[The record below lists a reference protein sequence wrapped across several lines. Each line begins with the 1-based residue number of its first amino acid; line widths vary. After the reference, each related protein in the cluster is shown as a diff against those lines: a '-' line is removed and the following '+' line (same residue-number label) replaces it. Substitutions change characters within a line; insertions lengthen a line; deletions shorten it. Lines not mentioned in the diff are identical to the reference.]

1 MKRIFALVSLLLSLA
16 IVYQSCSTVK
26 QVSEMSRLNSCEFS
40 FEGIQSLRL
49 AGIDL
54 GDGTSSEGIQGGQLM
69 QLVNAMFQKNIP
81 ISLDVMMKVD
91 NPNSKAAT
99 VSRMDYIILLEGME
113 MLNGETKTQYT
124 IGPNSSEIL
133 PLPLQTELFTALA
146 AQNREDITR
155 LINKFTG
162 KDQEPMEVTVKVK
175 PYISIGL
182 TSLPYPGYL
191 TFTQKIQKN

>member
-1 MKRIFALVSLLLSLA
+1 MKRIIAAIILLLSLTVA
-16 IVYQSCSTVK
+16 YQSCSTVK

-40 FEGIQSLRL
+40 FEGIRSLRL

-54 GDGTSSEGIQGGQLM
+54 GDGTSAGGIQGGQLM

-91 NPNSKAAT
+91 NPNNKAAT

-113 MLNGETKTQYT
+113 LLNGETKTQYT
-124 IGPNSSEIL
+124 IGPNSSEVL

-162 KDQEPMEVTVKVK
+162 KDQEPMEVTVRIK
-175 PYISIGL
+175 PYINIGL